1 MPKLH
6 RANSVD
12 IRQNKNV
19 DFPHPVNGED
29 QVATFDNAPM
39 SLSHKN
45 LQYDKVFA
53 LLEFDKGDGVEKEI
67 AETHLR
73 HLATKDHQ

>member
-1 MPKLH
+1 MH

-12 IRQNKNV
+12 IQQNKNV
-19 DFPHPVNGED
+19 DFPHQVNGED
-29 QVATFDNAPM
+29 QVAMFDNAPT
-39 SLSHKN
+39 SLSYKT
-45 LQYDKVFA
+45 LQYDVFFA
-53 LLEFDKGDGVEKEI
+53 LLEFDKGDGAGKEI

>member
-19 DFPHPVNGED
+19 DFPHQVNGED
-29 QVATFDNAPM
+29 QVARFDNAPM
-39 SLSHKN
+39 SLSHKT
-45 LQYDKVFA
+45 LQYDVFFA
-53 LLEFDKGDGVEKEI
+53 LLEFDKGDEVEKEI
-67 AETHLR
+67 AENHLR